1 MCRTAQGLV
10 WLRWSERETVR
21 NEDPDVEGTRPCG
34 VLQDIVRLDRKSRKL
49 LEGSESRS
57 HTEVSI
63 WKQMVTS
70 GGLMKKNLDFLRR
83 YFIMVYKL
91 SLFYKKFF
99 SSDQNFFFYS
109 VFLLSVN
116 KSRPFLN
123 FWLCFF

>member
-34 VLQDIVRLDRKSRKL
+34 ALQGIVRLDRKNRKPWRVLSRGVTRKYQ
-49 LEGSESRS
+49 SAN
-57 HTEVSI
+57 
-63 WKQMVTS
+63 MVTS

-91 SLFYKKFF
+91 SLFHKKFF
-99 SSDQNFFFYS
+99 SSDQNFFS
-109 VFLLSVN
+109 HSGFLLSVN
-116 KSRPFLN
+116 KPHPFLN
-123 FWLCFF
+123 FRVCFF